1 MRTNPHRC
9 RRRTRRRRA
18 GAIVMQLMEIVLA
31 HSLSRHNDTVI
42 PLPRWREGRPQQRA
56 GSLHD
61 PAGSQESRAG
71 ICEGKRS
78 AQRSRGVPLPSLLAK
93 DSGPFPGVRW
103 NFWHDQ
109 NVSLFTSLCLSS
121 AKKNHKR
128 RVRSLQED

>member
-61 PAGSQESRAG
+61 PAGSQESPAGIVRLLWPLVAWG
-71 ICEGKRS
+71 ICEVCSPGCGGEADLDGTQVERGRS
-78 AQRSRGVPLPSLLAK
+78 
-93 DSGPFPGVRW
+93 
-103 NFWHDQ
+103 
-109 NVSLFTSLCLSS
+109 
-121 AKKNHKR
+121 
-128 RVRSLQED
+128 EDR